1 MTFSFF
7 PVDNLCGDR
16 VCAGEPRGEVCGESP
31 VGLQT
36 LYEDMNKITPLVF
49 VLSTGSDP
57 MGAFLRFARD
67 KGYTDK

>member
-31 VGLQT
+31 RG
-36 LYEDMNKITPLVF
+36 PP
-49 VLSTGSDP
+49 DP
-57 MGAFLRFARD
+57 VRGHE
-67 KGYTDK
+67 